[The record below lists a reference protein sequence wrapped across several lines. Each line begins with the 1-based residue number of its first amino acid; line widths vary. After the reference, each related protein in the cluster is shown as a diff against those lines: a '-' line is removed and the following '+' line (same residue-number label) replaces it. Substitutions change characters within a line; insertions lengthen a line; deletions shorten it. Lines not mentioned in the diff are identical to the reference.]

1 MGRTSSLLLLSS
13 LHRNWSSTFKAWQ
26 AFSKH
31 ETEMISQKY
40 QHNFNFVLKRFH
52 WSKSQT
58 YQKRNCNIKY
68 VSFSKNHFSVIG
80 HFSQSRVERKLSHLN
95 YVVIADS
102 HQCCAA
108 EILWVMHVFLNFSMK
123 RHLLAMTPPSI
134 PGDKFCG
141 NWK

>member
-1 MGRTSSLLLLSS
+1 MSAFPKI
-13 LHRNWSSTFKAWQ
+13 TFHSA
-26 AFSKH
+26 
-31 ETEMISQKY
+31 
-40 QHNFNFVLKRFH
+40 
-52 WSKSQT
+52 
-58 YQKRNCNIKY
+58 
-68 VSFSKNHFSVIG
+68 IG

-102 HQCCAA
+102 HQCRAA

-141 NWK
+141 N